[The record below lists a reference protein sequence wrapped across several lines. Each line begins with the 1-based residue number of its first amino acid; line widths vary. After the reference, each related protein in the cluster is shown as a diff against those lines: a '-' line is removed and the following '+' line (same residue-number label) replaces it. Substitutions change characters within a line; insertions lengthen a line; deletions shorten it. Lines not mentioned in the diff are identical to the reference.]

1 MNKKEIKIVKGIVW
15 FLSVITLSNFF
26 TRILEN
32 DANIN
37 IWVTRGIG
45 CMIAAALGLV
55 LYKYFYCKTFKFENK
70 FHRN

>member
-1 MNKKEIKIVKGIVW
+1 M
-15 FLSVITLSNFF
+15 ITLANFF